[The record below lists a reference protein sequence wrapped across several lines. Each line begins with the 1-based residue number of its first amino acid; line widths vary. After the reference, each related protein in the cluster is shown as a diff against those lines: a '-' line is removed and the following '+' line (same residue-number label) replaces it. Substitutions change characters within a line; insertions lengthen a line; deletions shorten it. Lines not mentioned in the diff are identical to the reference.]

1 MCSPRQI
8 FHFDCFALLGCSKED
23 FDQDSCFFTLYG
35 FFTTNAAAER
45 AAGIVERARV
55 TAVYDDWAKHSY
67 FNLRRTLAEHPAADL
82 FAVIPLNAMR
92 SHGLDDLED
101 VLKKTAKNVLS
112 GIGGSPFTV
121 DTADIREAWS
131 SKL

>member
-8 FHFDCFALLGCSKED
+8 FYFDCFALLQCSRSD
-23 FDQDSCFFTLYG
+23 FENNSHFFTLHG
-35 FFTTNAAAER
+35 FFTSHAVAER
-45 AAGIVERARV
+45 FATLVERTRV
-55 TAVYDDWAKHSY
+55 EEVYSSWNKHS
-67 FNLRRTLAEHPAADL
+67 FNIRRTLAEHPAADL
-82 FAVIPLNAMR
+82 FAIIPLNAVR

-101 VLKKTAKNVLS
+101 VLEETAKATLS

>member
-1 MCSPRQI
+1 MRSPRQI

-45 AAGIVERARV
+45 VATLVERVRV
-55 TAVYDDWAKHSY
+55 TAVYDYWAK
-67 FNLRRTLAEHPAADL
+67 RRTLAEHPAADL
-82 FAVIPLNAMR
+82 FAVIPLNAVR